1 MGVQPGDL
9 SDRTFDPRWTHPW
22 VSRGSPLGRGSS
34 PPLVGVPIPPSS
46 TPSVVYGLVLR
57 GRSLLRLPATPV
69 ATERI
74 SAADVALAAAV
85 ALASLLSLWLRAPV
99 LGDVS
104 DDTADPFSGLRATLQ
119 LTLACAA
126 LTARRRAPGTVLVV
140 TIALLTTIHTEHY
153 PVLALPYPVLVAA
166 YTVAQR
172 WPRRSS
178 VAALGATLAGMTLA
192 LLISDP
198 ALDDD
203 WVTILLGIIVVWALG
218 HGVQMRQTEAGL
230 LAERARLLEDHARHL
245 ADEQTTLTELAAERE
260 RATIARELHD
270 IVANNVSIIVAWAT
284 MGRRTKPES
293 VDPVTLQVIEGLGRE
308 TLGDMRRLVGVLHT
322 SATPAAGSD
331 RPCLD
336 RLPGLVDKI
345 VAGGTPATLAV
356 TGAQR
361 ELSAAVEV
369 NAYRIVQ
376 EALTNA
382 LKHAAGS
389 RIEVTVDYDERMLR
403 IGVRDYG
410 DTPSTADGLGSG
422 LLGMRQRVSLLGG
435 QLMAGPVSGEPGF
448 AVDVSIPLNQEGDR

>member
-1 MGVQPGDL
+1 
-9 SDRTFDPRWTHPW
+9 
-22 VSRGSPLGRGSS
+22 
-34 PPLVGVPIPPSS
+34 
-46 TPSVVYGLVLR
+46 VV
-57 GRSLLRLPATPV
+57 
-69 ATERI
+69 
-74 SAADVALAAAV
+74 LAAAV
-85 ALASLLSLWLRAPV
+85 AVASLLSLWLRAPV

-104 DDTADPFSGLRATLQ
+104 DDAAEPFSPGLGATLQ
-119 LTLACAA
+119 LTLACAV

-172 WPRRSS
+172 WPWLRS

-203 WVTILLGIIVVWALG
+203 WVTILLAIVVVWALG

-448 AVDVSIPLNQEGDR
+448 AIDVSIPLNQEGDR